1 VDSAESTAARVVEL
15 LEKKPDQSQPGGLR
29 CYATDSVE
37 KFKRLGGKFLGCA
50 IENVELVDIEK

>member
-1 VDSAESTAARVVEL
+1 VVEL
-15 LEKKPDQSQPGGLR
+15 LEKKADQSQPGELR
-29 CYATDSVE
+29 CYATDSIE